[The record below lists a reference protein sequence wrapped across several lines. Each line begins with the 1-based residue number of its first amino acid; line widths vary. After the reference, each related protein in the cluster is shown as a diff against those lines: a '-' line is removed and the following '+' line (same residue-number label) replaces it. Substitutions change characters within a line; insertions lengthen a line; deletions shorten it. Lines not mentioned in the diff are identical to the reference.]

1 MYQLQLFGFPVA
13 RRNSLGWYRAKDLY
27 PEGMLLN
34 GMLNF
39 LQDNS
44 IVTVLIELKKHG
56 EYTPHSLKAL
66 VNQQSEATELLWVN
80 QNADLP
86 DLLHVYRNP
95 APERV
100 LHGNRSQPH

>member
-1 MYQLQLFGFPVA
+1 MTNNKLAGYAVIG
-13 RRNSLGWYRAKDLY
+13 
-27 PEGMLLN
+27 
-34 GMLNF
+34 
-39 LQDNS
+39 
-44 IVTVLIELKKHG
+44 
-56 EYTPHSLKAL
+56 KAL